1 MADLG
6 RIWTLLV
13 GINFQIGK
21 LLLTSFDPVG
31 DLQQPP
37 RNTAL
42 HQVRTQL
49 FINTQLSGKE
59 FLATAD
65 EDVLFLFKYLLESW
79 QEYLPLQMMQNSMHN
94 KPGLAEHFSHFCHQT
109 FLFRLLTASL
119 AQFQT
124 PRYLKHNK
132 MMCEQ
137 KRKWMQKLLRCG
149 NERRKWWI

>member
-13 GINFQIGK
+13 GINFQICK

-37 RNTAL
+37 PEYCTP
-42 HQVRTQL
+42 
-49 FINTQLSGKE
+49 SGSDPTFYKHPT
-59 FLATAD
+59 FRKI
-65 EDVLFLFKYLLESW
+65 VPGNSRWRFLFLYKYLLESW

-132 MMCEQ
+132 MICEQ
-137 KRKWMQKLLRCG
+137 KRKWMPKLLRCA